1 MNPVLNVGSN
11 GTASRLSTPVGS
23 GKATPA
29 PKRSNALF
37 PSLEKPL
44 ADVEAMLQDEL
55 QSSIPYVD
63 ELLQYVGTLSGKR
76 MRPSLLFLAAE
87 ATGSIG
93 NDHVVLAS
101 VIEMIHIATLVHDDI
116 LDGADTRRHKVSVNQ
131 KYGNQSSVLLGDYLF
146 THSFYLASTLETTF
160 ACRRIGQATNR
171 VCAGEL
177 NQVGNSGNLALTED
191 AYYEIIRGKTAE
203 LCACATSL
211 GAHYAGADETTSAAL
226 KEYGMQLGIAFQI
239 ADDLLDLTGD
249 EAETGK
255 SQGTDIEK
263 QKLTLPV
270 IHLLREAS
278 KSAHDEAMSILASAD
293 GSPESLARLRGLLE
307 ASGSLDY
314 ARNAAVTAAE
324 LAASQLDCLP
334 ESEAKATLLGLTKFV
349 VARTH

>member
-1 MNPVLNVGSN
+1 MNPVLNANSN
-11 GTASRLSTPVGS
+11 GPVPRLSATASVGS
-23 GKATPA
+23 GSPA
-29 PKRSNALF
+29 ARQVNSLF

-44 ADVEAMLQDEL
+44 ADVENMLRQEL
-55 QSSIPYVD
+55 QSNIPYVD

-76 MRPSLLFLAAE
+76 MRPSLLFLSAE
-87 ATGSIG
+87 ATGEIAES
-93 NDHVVLAS
+93 HVVLAS

-116 LDGADTRRHKVSVNQ
+116 LDGADTRRHKVTVNQ

-146 THSFYLASTLETTF
+146 THAFYLASTLETTF

-177 NQVGNSGNLALTED
+177 NQVGNSGNLALTES
-191 AYYEIIRGKTAE
+191 AYYDIIRGKTAE

-211 GAHYAGADETTSAAL
+211 GARYAGADDKVTAAFE
-226 KEYGMQLGIAFQI
+226 EYGIQLGIAFQI

-249 EAETGK
+249 ESKTGK
-255 SQGTDIEK
+255 SQGTDVEK

-270 IHLLREAS
+270 IHLLREGTPA
-278 KSAHDEAMSILASAD
+278 ANQEAMSILASAD
-293 GSPESLARLRGLLE
+293 GSPEALDRLRGLLE

-314 ARNAAVTAAE
+314 ARAAAVSAAD
-324 LAASQLDCLP
+324 LAASQLNSLP
-334 ESEAKATLLGLTKFV
+334 DSEAKATLQSLTKFV

>member
-11 GTASRLSTPVGS
+11 GSDSRLSSPVGK
-23 GKATPA
+23 GKAA
-29 PKRSNALF
+29 PPSRLTNPLF
-37 PSLEKPL
+37 PSLERPL
-44 ADVEAMLQDEL
+44 ANVEAMLQSEL

-76 MRPSLLFLAAE
+76 MRPSLLFLAADAAGE
-87 ATGSIG
+87 IVD
-93 NDHVVLAS
+93 DHVVLAS

-116 LDGADTRRHKVSVNQ
+116 LDGADTRRHKVTVNQ

-177 NQVGNSGNLALTED
+177 HQVGNAGNLALAED

-203 LCACATSL
+203 LCACATAL
-211 GAHYAGADETTSAAL
+211 GAHYAGADEATCAAL
-226 KEYGMQLGIAFQI
+226 EEYGMQLGVAFQI

-249 EAETGK
+249 EAKTGK
-255 SQGTDIEK
+255 SQGTDVEK

-270 IHLLREAS
+270 IHLLREGP
-278 KSAHDEAMSILASAD
+278 KSAVDEAMSILASAD
-293 GSPESLARLRGLLE
+293 GSPESLARLRGLME
-307 ASGSLDY
+307 ASGSLEY
-314 ARNAAVTAAE
+314 ARNAAITAAD
-324 LAASQLDCLP
+324 LAAAQLDCLP
-334 ESEAKATLLGLTKFV
+334 ESEAKATLQGLTRFV